1 MRAFTHAFISMHI
14 HTHMHINRT
23 SLWIATRAEGAAE
36 IILWELEGDLT
47 AHAAFVP
54 RANLSC
60 PAPPAACFLLDGLFF
75 VALHRVPSSS
85 PALTLRCTCWLLRRP
100 PSSALPSQGTVCP
113 TVHAARVVRFVAQD
127 LLAAPSDST
136 VAALCQ
142 PRAFGLA
149 ACGAF
154 GVALLA
160 PLCIQRG
167 GGTAPPALALAPAAV
182 FVAASDGT
190 ALREVPPTDTWDAA
204 DWRWAL
210 PRELLHGRVVALHSL
225 WTPDSAINDTSSTS
239 STSSNNNISSQ
250 DEDSLRFA
258 PPTATLALLAD
269 GAGVLLR
276 GAVPLAAARPGT
288 FGTRGAFGTGAQ
300 TPRVALLDA
309 DGALLVCAGSTAW
322 IVGAGAGQCRV
333 QILGA
338 LPQPVAALAVTPSA
352 CTALGARTGE
362 VFKLFQRPL
371 TPEPSPVQ
379 QQQRQQQQRQQQQGQ
394 QQGQEAALCAP
405 FERCL
410 AQAEAEA
417 ADLGAEVS
425 HLCGLLRAVAPQP
438 PPAQPPHSA
447 SAQPPDTVFVAVEG
461 ARRGRGREEA
471 HVVLAPGIV
480 AHCTDTAAGLWLVA
494 SAVPLSPEARTGL
507 AQRLGTALGARS
519 AAEATTVPSVETV
532 AAASRLLAA
541 AEGRLRTAL
550 APQPPS
556 AASGNDLAVALL
568 DLSSAMSL
576 FDDLSDSS

>member
-1 MRAFTHAFISMHI
+1 MHV
-14 HTHMHINRT
+14 NRT

-36 IILWELEGDLT
+36 IVLWELEGDLT

-54 RANLSC
+54 RAVLSC

-100 PSSALPSQGTVCP
+100 PSSALPSQGTMCRP
-113 TVHAARVVRFVAQD
+113 VHAARIVRFVAQD

-225 WTPDSAINDTSSTS
+225 WTPDSAIDDPSSTS
-239 STSSNNNISSQ
+239 STSSNNISQ
-250 DEDSLRFA
+250 DEEGIRLA

-288 FGTRGAFGTGAQ
+288 FGTGAQ
-300 TPRVALLDA
+300 TPLVALLDDDA
-309 DGALLVCAGSTAW
+309 ALLVC
-322 IVGAGAGQCRV
+322 VGGNVSLVTAGAGQCRV
-333 QILGA
+333 QTLGA
-338 LPQPVAALAVTPSA
+338 LPQPVIALAVTPSA
-352 CTALGARTGE
+352 CTVLTRIGE
-362 VFKLFQRPL
+362 VHIPRPI
-371 TPEPSPVQ
+371 TPDPSPV
-379 QQQRQQQQRQQQQGQ
+379 QQQQRQQQQGQ

-410 AQAEAEA
+410 AQTEAEA
-417 ADLGAEVS
+417 ADLGAEVA
-425 HLCGLLRAVAPQP
+425 HLCDLLRAVAPPP

-447 SAQPPDTVFVAVEG
+447 SAQPPDAVFVTVEG
-461 ARRGRGREEA
+461 AKRGRGREEA

-480 AHCTDTAAGLWLVA
+480 AHCTDAAAGLWLVA

-507 AQRLGTALGARS
+507 AQRLGTALGARR
-519 AAEATTVPSVETV
+519 AAEATAVPSVETV
-532 AAASRLLAA
+532 AAAARLLAA

>member
-1 MRAFTHAFISMHI
+1 M
-14 HTHMHINRT
+14 HTHTHVNRT

-36 IILWELEGDLT
+36 IVLWELEGDFA
-47 AHAAFVP
+47 AHPAFEP
-54 RANLSC
+54 RARLSC
-60 PAPPAACFLLDGLFF
+60 AAPPAACFLLDGLFF

-85 PALTLRCTCWLLRRP
+85 PALTLRCDCWLLRRSP
-100 PSSALPSQGTVCP
+100 SPSSPSSALLTRGTVCRP
-113 TVHAARVVRFVAQD
+113 VHAARVVRFVAQD

-149 ACGAF
+149 ACGSAF

-160 PLCIQRG
+160 PLCVQRG

-225 WTPDSAINDTSSTS
+225 WTPDSAIDDPSSTS

-250 DEDSLRFA
+250 DEGSLRFA

-288 FGTRGAFGTGAQ
+288 FGARGAFGTGAQ

-309 DGALLVCAGSTAW
+309 DGALLVCVGSTAW

-333 QILGA
+333 QILCA

-410 AQAEAEA
+410 AQTEAEA
-417 ADLGAEVS
+417 ADLGAEVA

-438 PPAQPPHSA
+438 PPPQPPHSA

-480 AHCTDTAAGLWLVA
+480 AHCTDAAAGLWLVA

-507 AQRLGTALGARS
+507 AQRLGTALGARR

-550 APQPPS
+550 APQQPS
-556 AASGNDLAVALL
+556 AASGNYLAVALL
-568 DLSSAMSL
+568 DLSNAMSL